1 MSDSESSSD
10 LEYDDD
16 FNEISDK
23 EDNPEDKIAG
33 NRILKINNKKIRSRE
48 LQPNGNELIIQFH
61 EIFPQEH

>member
-1 MSDSESSSD
+1 MKHLYQKMSESESNSE

-23 EDNPEDKIAG
+23 EDNLEDKIAG

-48 LQPNGNELIIQFH
+48 LKP
-61 EIFPQEH
+61 

>member
-23 EDNPEDKIAG
+23 EDNLEDKIAG
-33 NRILKINNKKIRSRE
+33 NRILKINDKKIRFVSWNQME
-48 LQPNGNELIIQFH
+48 MNW
-61 EIFPQEH
+61 